1 MRVAELAKLAGV
13 CKGTASQALS
23 GKGRISPQTRKRVLD
38 LAKRFGYEPHG
49 PAAMLASGKTGIIG
63 IVPTDADGLSLT
75 AREDAMIR
83 GVAKALADKD
93 VDIIL
98 VRERRGAAPRVIAR
112 KGVDDLRSRPFR
124 GNGGARGTDASGE
137 DCGT

>member
-1 MRVAELAKLAGV
+1 
-13 CKGTASQALS
+13 
-23 GKGRISPQTRKRVLD
+23 
-38 LAKRFGYEPHG
+38 
-49 PAAMLASGKTGIIG
+49 MLASGKTGIIG